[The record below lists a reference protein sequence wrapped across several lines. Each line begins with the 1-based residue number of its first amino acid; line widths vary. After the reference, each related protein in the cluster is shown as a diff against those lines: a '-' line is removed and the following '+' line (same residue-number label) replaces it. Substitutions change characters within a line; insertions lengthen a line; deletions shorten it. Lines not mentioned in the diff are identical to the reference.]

1 MGVSMSDEELKVRVD
16 AFVDEVWEDI
26 IEDVR
31 TLVHIRSVE
40 DLEAAAPG
48 MPWGPANHEALVAAL
63 RIAERLGLEG
73 HDCKG
78 YIGYADL
85 PGQSTT
91 QIATIAHSDVVPE
104 GLGWTVDPF
113 DVTRREG
120 YLLGRGVIDDKGP
133 LVLSLYAAHFFAHE
147 VERTGERLPYTLR
160 CIIGNDEETTMADL
174 LWYLDNYP
182 MPAFAFTPD
191 GNFPLICGEKGVYHA
206 SIVSQDIIGEDG
218 GAIVSLDGGTVPN
231 AVPGRATATL
241 RCDAASLSQAK
252 NIEVSAGEDG
262 LVTITAHGRG
272 GHASLPEGTLNAIGV
287 LADYL
292 LAQDCC
298 SATERRFLKLVH
310 RVCAVDTDGTAL
322 GIASADDVFGPLT
335 CIGGTLRTVGA
346 HFVQTIDSRY
356 PSSIEHTDID
366 TALER
371 VANEYGCSF
380 VRDHVKVPFYT
391 SPDTPEIKA
400 LLETYREYSGD
411 MSEPM
416 VIGGGTYARNFAK
429 ACAFG
434 PNIDDG
440 NQPSWV
446 GPEHGADE
454 GVSEAVLRMALK
466 VYIMSIARLM
476 RLDLG

>member
-1 MGVSMSDEELKVRVD
+1 MSDEELKERVD
-16 AFVDEVWEDI
+16 AYVDEVWEDV

-31 TLVHIRSVE
+31 TLVRIRSVE
-40 DLEAAAPG
+40 NLAAAAPG
-48 MPWGPANHEALVAAL
+48 MPWGPANHEALDAAL
-63 RIAERLGLEG
+63 RIAARLGLEA
-73 HDCKG
+73 HDCEG

-85 PGQSTT
+85 PGQSST

-133 LVLSLYAAHFFAHE
+133 LVLSLYAAHFFVRE
-147 VERTGERLPYTLR
+147 MERTGEKLPYTLR

-174 LWYLDNYP
+174 LWYLEHYP

-206 SIVSQDIIGEDG
+206 SLVSQDIIGSDDG
-218 GAIVSLDGGTVPN
+218 VIVSLDGGTVPN

-241 RCDAASLSQAK
+241 SCDASNFAQAE
-252 NIEVSAGEDG
+252 NIEVSTDDDG
-262 LVTITAHGRG
+262 LVTITAFGRG

-287 LADYL
+287 LVDYL
-292 LAQDCC
+292 LDQGCC
-298 SATERRFLKLVH
+298 SKDERRFLELLH
-310 RVCAVDTDGTAL
+310 RVCSVDTDGTSL
-322 GIASADDVFGPLT
+322 GIACADDVFGPLT
-335 CIGGTLRTVGA
+335 CIGGTLRTVES

-356 PSSIEHTDID
+356 PSSITDDQID
-366 TALER
+366 AALES
-371 VANEYGCSF
+371 VAREHGCSF
-380 VRDHVKVPFYT
+380 QRDHAKVPFFT
-391 SPDTPEIKA
+391 SPDTLEIKA
-400 LLETYREYSGD
+400 LLDTYREYSGD
-411 MSEPM
+411 MAEPM

-434 PNIDDG
+434 PNIEDG
-440 NQPSWV
+440 SQPSWV

-454 GVSEAVLRMALK
+454 GVSEELLRMALK
-466 VYIMSIARLM
+466 VYIVSIARLM
-476 RLDLG
+476 RLDLEE